1 MPFLLVADLQQ
12 YVHRKVAS
20 SFSACCMPFVSP
32 AHTRVAYAYGS
43 GSVKAANTWNVFA
56 ARGVE
61 ASILRCA
68 DYALTPTEVHFV

>member
-1 MPFLLVADLQQ
+1 
-12 YVHRKVAS
+12 
-20 SFSACCMPFVSP
+20 MPFVSP